1 MFKMIRSGA
10 SLRAPNREQGRNNM
24 KAIIFDLGNVVAFF
38 DHRRALE
45 KLRPFSPLTVEE
57 MFAAVY
63 TGTLEDR
70 IERGQVA
77 PAVFLREVHQLWQLR
92 CDVDFL
98 AHCVSDIFSANPEV
112 CDLVPR
118 LKERYRLVLGSN
130 TNAIHARR
138 FLTQFAD
145 VLSHFDALVLSHEVG
160 ARKPDEEFYH
170 ACLRFAQAKPA
181 ECVFVDDLA
190 ANIEGARGVGLH
202 GIVYRPNAGLAEQ
215 LRALDV
221 HV

>member
-1 MFKMIRSGA
+1 
-10 SLRAPNREQGRNNM
+10 M

-57 MFAAVY
+57 MYAAVY
-63 TGTLEDR
+63 AGTLEDR
-70 IERGQVA
+70 VERGQVTS
-77 PAVFLREVHQLWQLR
+77 AVFLREVHQIWQLR

-98 AHCVSDIFSANPEV
+98 AHCVSDIFSANAEV
-112 CDLVPR
+112 CELVPK
-118 LKERYRLVLGSN
+118 LKGRYRLVLGSN

-138 FLTQFAD
+138 FLAQFAD
-145 VLSHFDALVLSHEVG
+145 VLRHFDTLVLSHEIG
-160 ARKPDEEFYH
+160 ARKPDAEFFH
-170 ACLRFAQAKPA
+170 TCLRFAKAKPSD
-181 ECVFVDDLA
+181 CVFVDDLA

-202 GIVYRPNAGLAEQ
+202 GIVYRPDEGLAEQ

-221 HV
+221 HF